1 MAKLIK
7 AIRTIEANR
16 EYFSATI
23 ANLGEYLLIV
33 KPNASGTNRAEVS
46 NSIISNIGMEKVVLN
61 NTYTSVGRIKGTAM
75 EVDIISPT
83 IIGSLPPIKLTT
95 KGDPRP
101 VDIPVN
107 KTMGRAIAGA
117 TTYEMEYIT
126 NGSIINFSIVNSNNI
141 FGLVKVVIRSL
152 ASNLRR
158 FRNKSPPRRIKRY
171 GDKICP
177 IAENI
182 MPLNIESGIT
192 IISIPRALLLLV
204 N

>member
-7 AIRTIEANR
+7 AIRTIEADK
-16 EYFSATI
+16 EYFSATL

-33 KPNASGTNRAEVS
+33 KPSASGTNRAEVN
-46 NSIISNIGMEKVVLN
+46 NSIISNIEMEKLVLN
-61 NTYTSVGRIKGTAM
+61 RTYTSVGRIKGTAM

-83 IIGSLPPIKLTT
+83 IMGSLPPTKLTT

-107 KTMGRAIAGA
+107 KTIGRAIAGA
-117 TTYEMEYIT
+117 TIQEMEYIT
-126 NGSIINFSIVNSNNI
+126 KGSIINFSNVNSSNI

-158 FRNKSPPRRIKRY
+158 FRNKSPPRRTKRY

-192 IISIPRALLLLV
+192 IISIPRALSLLV